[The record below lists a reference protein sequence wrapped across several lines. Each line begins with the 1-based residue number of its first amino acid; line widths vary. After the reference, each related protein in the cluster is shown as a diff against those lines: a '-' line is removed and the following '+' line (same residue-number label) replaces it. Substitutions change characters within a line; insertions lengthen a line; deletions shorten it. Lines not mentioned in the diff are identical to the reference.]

1 MRIPLQRFA
10 RLIAAIDG
18 FNRAVGE
25 VAAWLVLL
33 TVLVCAAVALLR
45 YGLSVGR
52 VWLQELYVVAFGLSF
67 MLAAPRAYAEDA
79 HVRIDILSR
88 QWGPRARA
96 AVELL
101 GCAVFLLPWLAVLA
115 WSSRPFVRLA
125 WLVHEPSPQAGGLPG
140 LYLVKSVIPLFA
152 ALMLLQAAGC
162 GGSQRLRASRPRRPA
177 ATHAQA
183 RHPRRMSERWR
194 RVPGTRPVRR
204 RLRRHAA
211 RLPGRFHA
219 RRDLAPVRRL
229 RPPAR
234 PL

>member
-1 MRIPLQRFA
+1 LQRFA
-10 RLIAAIDG
+10 RLIAAIDS

-67 MLAAPRAYAEDA
+67 MLAAPRAYAEDV

-88 QWGPRARA
+88 KWGPRARA

-101 GCAVFLLPWLAVLA
+101 GCALFLLPWLAVLA

-152 ALMLLQAAGC
+152 ALMLLQALAAVGRSVLVLAG
-162 GGSQRLRASRPRRPA
+162 RA
-177 ATHAQA
+177 
-183 RHPRRMSERWR
+183 
-194 RVPGTRPVRR
+194 
-204 RLRRHAA
+204 
-211 RLPGRFHA
+211 
-219 RRDLAPVRRL
+219 DLL
-229 RPPAR
+229 PPAR
-234 PL
+234 QRATLAE